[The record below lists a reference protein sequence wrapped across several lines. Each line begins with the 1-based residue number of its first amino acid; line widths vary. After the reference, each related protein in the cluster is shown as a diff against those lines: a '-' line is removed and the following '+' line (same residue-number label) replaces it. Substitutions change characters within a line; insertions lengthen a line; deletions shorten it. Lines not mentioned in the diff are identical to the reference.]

1 MSSVARLARRMARV
15 GLETISA
22 VRPRHWDALRLSLAS
37 PPSPVKIDVRRAGAA
52 IEWIKRA
59 QDATRTG
66 GVSWGYRA
74 RSPVRSGERLGWQPA
89 YPETTGYI
97 IETLLRFGSLFD
109 DPDAVERARRMAD
122 WEVSIQLDD
131 GGFQG
136 GMIGA
141 EPVESSTFVTGQVLF
156 GLVRAHQ
163 SFGGESYRSA
173 AHRAMDFL
181 TSCLDETGAF
191 RRGYSSFCAPGAK
204 AYEVRTGW
212 ALSLAGKTFGVATA
226 VEGGRKTAE
235 FALRCQRENG
245 WFENGDLDYHD
256 RPLTHTIGYT
266 LEGLFELG
274 ALLEEER
281 FWQGVRATLNALRP
295 LVRPDGFLAGR
306 WTSNWQPAAD
316 WCCLTGSCQIACV
329 CFRMHGCYPEEHFD
343 ELGER
348 LLRFVAST
356 QQLDHANPGL
366 RGSIH
371 GSHPFSGEYGQ
382 YCNLNWAAKFFVDAV
397 LDRMDLSDQRA

>member
-1 MSSVARLARRMARV
+1 MARV

-22 VRPRHWDALRLSLAS
+22 VRPQHWDSLRLSLIS
-37 PPSPVKIDVRRAGAA
+37 PSSLAKIDVQRAKAA

-59 QDATRTG
+59 QNATGTG

-74 RSPVRSGERLGWQPA
+74 RAAVRSGERLGWQSA
-89 YPETTGYI
+89 YPETSGYI
-97 IETLLRFGSLFD
+97 VETLLRFSSLFPD
-109 DPDAVERARRMAD
+109 LDAVERAHRIAD
-122 WEVSIQLDD
+122 WEVSIQLKD

-136 GMIGA
+136 GVIGS

-163 SFGGESYRSA
+163 TFGGEVYRKA
-173 AHRAMDFL
+173 ALRAMDFL
-181 TSCLDETGAF
+181 IASLDESGGF
-191 RRGYSSFCAPGAK
+191 SKGYSKFCAPGVK

-212 ALSLAGKTFGVATA
+212 ALALAGKTFDVAAA

-235 FALRCQRENG
+235 FALQCQRDNG
-245 WFENGDLDYHD
+245 WFENCDMDYHD
-256 RPLTHTIGYT
+256 SPLTHTIAYT

-274 ALLEEER
+274 ALLGEER
-281 FWQGVRATLNALRP
+281 FWRGVRTTLNAIRP
-295 LVRPDGFLAGR
+295 LLRSDGFLAGR
-306 WTSNWQPAAD
+306 WTSDWRPAAD
-316 WCCLTGSCQIACV
+316 WCCLTGSCQLACV
-329 CFRMHGCYPEEHFD
+329 CFRMHPHYPAERFD
-343 ELGER
+343 QLGER

-356 QQLDHANPGL
+356 QQLDHPNPAL

-371 GSHPFSGEYGQ
+371 GSQPFNGDYGQ

-397 LDRMDLSDQRA
+397 LDWMALPHRST